1 MLLGA
6 LAIMG
11 SAGCD
16 SLAAPDYAGVALV
29 SLKGMASS
37 SSGGDPVTKSGILAA
52 ALWQGTSYRGPI
64 GFSRLALRLEFP
76 EFWIDIVSLPAPNDQ
91 FALAKG
97 EPTIAE
103 GYLHI
108 VASDS
113 ATAPQPGDIV
123 ATDYDH
129 ALVYVSAPLPP
140 VSAASAYLGG
150 VITAGFHVMTRTP
163 VDSLT
168 PAAQLMVQRCVES
181 APLLSRAE
189 AEDTCTA
196 QHLYRL
202 DVADGDLGTT
212 LDFTVEQPGPR

>member
-1 MLLGA
+1 MPRRTTDPRGGETVVRRDGPSRVVKARMAMLLGV

-16 SLAAPDYAGVALV
+16 ALAAPDYAGVALV
-29 SLKGMASS
+29 SLKGVASS
-37 SSGGDPVTKSGILAA
+37 SSSSGDPVTRSGILAA

-76 EFWIDIVSLPAPNDQ
+76 EFWIDVLSVPAANEQ

-108 VASDS
+108 LASAS
-113 ATAPQPGDIV
+113 EAAPQPNDIV
-123 ATDYDH
+123 ATDYQH
-129 ALVYVSAPLPP
+129 ALVYVSTPLPP

-150 VITAGFHVMTRTP
+150 VTTAG
-163 VDSLT
+163 
-168 PAAQLMVQRCVES
+168 
-181 APLLSRAE
+181 
-189 AEDTCTA
+189 
-196 QHLYRL
+196 
-202 DVADGDLGTT
+202 
-212 LDFTVEQPGPR
+212 